1 MFFFAFPSWEA
12 RLTIFLCLWGPFIF
26 FAVNGLFIFFPHFS
40 IRLSSFF
47 VLVCRTFLYCG
58 YYSLITCLTN
68 IFISVYR
75 LCFIFNFLNDVFDW
89 GKLYIFMGKSDIF
102 FPLQILYFV
111 CCLRKLSF
119 LLIIMQFCFS
129 SWSFL
134 ITGIIIAWGRYLYF
148 SKLF

>member
-1 MFFFAFPSWEA
+1 MFFFAFPSGEA

-47 VLVCRTFLYCG
+47 VFVGRTFLYCG
-58 YYSLITCLTN
+58 YYLLITCLTN
-68 IFISVYR
+68 IFISVYH
-75 LCFIFNFLNDVFDW
+75 LCFIFNFLNNVFDW

-102 FPLQILYFV
+102 FPLQILSFV
-111 CCLRKLSF
+111 CCLRRLSF

-129 SWSFL
+129 SWSCL
-134 ITGIIIAWGRYLYF
+134 ITWNYYSMR
-148 SKLF
+148 